1 MQSQCS
7 IVAVMSFLSLQI
19 TTRRSISGLK
29 GDCCIRF
36 LALSNYFYQV
46 IQIFLELII
55 KCFKAMN
62 RLLFTLL
69 ITYLLSSCYLLI
81 DGFKLFKKGNSLSPE
96 EVFLSLIVLL
106 IVTVF
111 GPLLIPIS
119 AIQSLKVEKLE
130 LGNVMPLILVIFLVS
145 LLTVSGLVAFKG
157 IVL

>member
-1 MQSQCS
+1 
-7 IVAVMSFLSLQI
+7 
-19 TTRRSISGLK
+19 
-29 GDCCIRF
+29 
-36 LALSNYFYQV
+36 
-46 IQIFLELII
+46 
-55 KCFKAMN
+55 MN
-62 RLLFTLL
+62 RLLVTLA

-96 EVFLSLIVLL
+96 EIFLSLIVLL

-119 AIQSLKVEKLE
+119 LIQSLKVEIE

>member
-7 IVAVMSFLSLQI
+7 IVAVMSFQLLQI
-19 TTRRSISGLK
+19 TIRRSISRLK

-36 LALSNYFYQV
+36 LTLSNYFYQV
-46 IQIFLELII
+46 IQIFV
-55 KCFKAMN
+55 KYFHAMN
-62 RLLFTLL
+62 KLLVTLV

-96 EVFLSLIVLL
+96 EIFLSLIVLF

-119 AIQSLKVEKLE
+119 LIQTLKVEKLE

>member
-7 IVAVMSFLSLQI
+7 IVAVMSFQLLQI
-19 TTRRSISGLK
+19 TIRRSISRLK
-29 GDCCIRF
+29 RDCCIRF
-36 LALSNYFYQV
+36 LTLSNYFYQV
-46 IQIFLELII
+46 IQIFV
-55 KCFKAMN
+55 KYFNAMN
-62 RLLFTLL
+62 KLLVTLV

-96 EVFLSLIVLL
+96 EIFLSLIVLF

-119 AIQSLKVEKLE
+119 LIQTLKVEKLE

>member
-7 IVAVMSFLSLQI
+7 IVAVMSFQLLQI
-19 TTRRSISGLK
+19 TIRRSISRLK
-29 GDCCIRF
+29 QDCCIRF
-36 LALSNYFYQV
+36 LTLSNYFYQV
-46 IQIFLELII
+46 IQIFV
-55 KCFKAMN
+55 KYFNAMN
-62 RLLFTLL
+62 KLLVTLV

-96 EVFLSLIVLL
+96 EIFLSLIVLF

-119 AIQSLKVEKLE
+119 LIQTLKVEKLE

>member
-7 IVAVMSFLSLQI
+7 IVAVMSFQLLQI
-19 TTRRSISGLK
+19 TIRRSISRLK
-29 GDCCIRF
+29 GDGCIRF
-36 LALSNYFYQV
+36 LTLSNYFYQV
-46 IQIFLELII
+46 IQIFV
-55 KCFKAMN
+55 KYFNAMN
-62 RLLFTLL
+62 KLLVTLV

-96 EVFLSLIVLL
+96 EIFLSLIVLF

-119 AIQSLKVEKLE
+119 LIQTLKVEKLE